1 MTLQSRDDWA
11 VVVVAA
17 VDASSAADFGTWQR
31 ALPFC
36 WPYRVMASR
45 CRALDTTIGLTGM
58 TGDVL

>member
-1 MTLQSRDDWA
+1 MARQSQDYWA
-11 VVVVAA
+11 VAVVAA

-36 WPYRVMASR
+36 RPYRVMASR

-58 TGDVL
+58 TGNVL